1 MADKSFA
8 NSEYI
13 FREGES
19 AAYAY
24 VIKSGTVEITKHSAD
39 GEQVL
44 AELVAPTIFGEMA
57 LIDGNPR
64 SAGAR
69 AKENTV
75 VTEVTAESFK
85 TYLSKNPEAAIRIM
99 KTISENLRKSN
110 QVVAKYERTKDA
122 AADNVLPSTQNFTE
136 KASTD
141 FEIDDTD
148 AIYEKGPSKP
158 LLTVV
163 LTLLTFFIGS
173 VIFASLS
180 QVDTTISARGEFM
193 TATPNVVVEA
203 SASSVVKSVEVNRG
217 DKVVKDQII
226 AYLDDTV
233 VTVNLKKNQ
242 EKIDNIYQ
250 SLVGLHMEQMLI
262 DNIEKFNSNLKLDS
276 FYEAAI
282 DKLNLQNNSE
292 KFYELYSVTL
302 LKKVLEYSEK
312 IKSFDAKLNTAR
324 NEYQSSKELLEISKK
339 QTEIKSE
346 LARAKKELY
355 DRQVG
360 TLSDILTKQT
370 EIKAKQAAVQ
380 KDLYERE
387 IVSLSQYLTS
397 KDTLLNAQKSEFNS
411 KASTTK
417 LELDYLSAKDAVLNA
432 EKAQFNAKTSII
444 KLEAAITTQTADKQ
458 AFIASWTSKLNAEIT
473 AKNEEL
479 TQLKQE
485 KIKLSR
491 LVDNIIV
498 RSPAEGIVLDI
509 PAVSRGGIVSEGE
522 AIVTLVQSNQP
533 LFLEV
538 DIDPNKIPDMKLGLK
553 VSVKLDAMPFQE
565 FGGLDGELIYVSND
579 TFNQSLAGDKGVFY
593 RGRVKTEGLE
603 GTDMPSDFIL
613 SQGMLATADILVGQR
628 PLISYFT
635 YPIMNAFEESF
646 KEPE

>member
-1 MADKSFA
+1 MANRSFTDG
-8 NSEYI
+8 EYI

-24 VIKSGTVEITKHSAD
+24 VIKSGTVEITKHSTA

-44 AELVAPTIFGEMA
+44 AELNAPTIFGEMA

-69 AKENTV
+69 ANTATV
-75 VTEVTAESFK
+75 VTEVTAEAFVK
-85 TYLSKNPEAAIRIM
+85 YLKQNPETAVQIM
-99 KTISENLRKSN
+99 KNISNNLRISN
-110 QVVAKYERTKDA
+110 QLVAKYERGS
-122 AADNVLPSTQNFTE
+122 AADERSTPTQRFTE
-136 KASTD
+136 KASDD

-148 AIYEKGPSKP
+148 AIYEQGPSKP
-158 LLTVV
+158 LLTIA

-180 QVDTTISARGEFM
+180 QVDTTISARGEFL
-193 TATPNVVVEA
+193 TATPNVIVEA

-217 DKVVKDQII
+217 DTVTKGQII

-233 VTVNLKKNQ
+233 VSVNLTQNQ

-250 SLVGLHMEQMLI
+250 SLVGLHMEQMLVDDI
-262 DNIEKFNSNLKLDS
+262 QKFNSKLNLNS
-276 FYEAAI
+276 FYEATI
-282 DKLNLQNNSE
+282 KKLNVQNNSE
-292 KFYELYSVTL
+292 KFNELYRVTL

-312 IKSFDAKLNTAR
+312 IKSFDSKLDTAR
-324 NEYQSSKELLEISKK
+324 NEYESSKELLEISKK
-339 QTEIKSE
+339 QTEIKAQ

-355 DRQVG
+355 DRQSG

-370 EIKAKQAAVQ
+370 EIKTKQAAVQ

-411 KASTTK
+411 KTSTTK
-417 LELDYLSAKDAVLNA
+417 LELDYLSAKDALLNA
-432 EKAQFNAKTSII
+432 EKAQFNAKTSIV
-444 KLEAAITTQTADKQ
+444 KLDSAITTQTADKQ
-458 AFIASWTSKLNAEIT
+458 AFIASWTSKLNGEIT

-498 RSPAEGIVLDI
+498 KSPAEGIVLDI
-509 PAVSRGGIVSEGE
+509 PAVARGGIVSEGE

-538 DIDPNKIPDMKLGLK
+538 DIDPKKIPDMKLGMK

-579 TFNQSLAGDKGVFY
+579 TFNESLSGDKGVFY
-593 RGRVKTEGLE
+593 RGRVKTQGLE
-603 GTDMPSDFIL
+603 GSKMPSDFIL
-613 SQGMLATADILVGQR
+613 SQGMLATADLMVGQR

-635 YPIMNAFEESF
+635 YPIMNAFEDSF

>member
-1 MADKSFA
+1 MADKSFT
-8 NSEYI
+8 NGEYI

-24 VIKSGTVEITKHSAD
+24 VIKSGTVEITKHSTA

-44 AELVAPTIFGEMA
+44 AELAAPTIFGEMA

-69 AKENTV
+69 ANTDTV
-75 VTEVTAESFK
+75 VTEVTADAFVK
-85 TYLSKNPEAAIRIM
+85 YLKQNPEAGVRIM
-99 KTISENLRKSN
+99 KNISNNLRTSN
-110 QVVAKYERTKDA
+110 QLVAKYERAGAGDES
-122 AADNVLPSTQNFTE
+122 STPIQVFTE
-136 KASTD
+136 HASDD

-148 AIYEKGPSKP
+148 AIYDQGPSKP
-158 LLTVV
+158 LLIIA

-173 VIFASLS
+173 VVFASLS
-180 QVDTTISARGEFM
+180 QVATTISARGEFL
-193 TATPNVVVEA
+193 TATPNVIVEA
-203 SASSVVKSVEVNRG
+203 SASSVVKSVEVRRG
-217 DKVVKDQII
+217 DTVVKGQII

-233 VTVNLKKNQ
+233 VSVNLKQNQ

-262 DNIEKFNSNLKLDS
+262 DDIQQFNPKLNLNS
-276 FYEAAI
+276 FYEATI
-282 DKLNLQNNSE
+282 KKLNLENNSE
-292 KFYELYSVTL
+292 KFNELYSVTL
-302 LKKVLEYSEK
+302 MKKVLEYSEK
-312 IKSFDAKLNTAR
+312 IKSFNSKLDTAR
-324 NEYQSSKELLEISKK
+324 NEYESSKELLEISKK
-339 QTEIKSE
+339 QTGIKAQ
-346 LARAKKELY
+346 LARAKKELF
-355 DRQVG
+355 DRQSG

-370 EIKAKQAAVQ
+370 EIKVKQAAVQ
-380 KDLYERE
+380 KDLYERQV
-387 IVSLSQYLTS
+387 ISLSQYLTA
-397 KDTLLNAQKSEFNS
+397 KDTLLNAEKTEFNS
-411 KASTTK
+411 KTSTTK
-417 LELDYLSAKDAVLNA
+417 MELDYLSAKDALLNA
-432 EKAQFNAKTSII
+432 EKAQFNAKTAIL
-444 KLEAAITTQTADKQ
+444 KLESAITTQTADKQ
-458 AFIASWTSKLNAEIT
+458 AFIASWTSKLTGEIS

-498 RSPAEGIVLDI
+498 KSPAEGIVLDI
-509 PAVSRGGIVSEGE
+509 PAVARGGIVSEGE

-538 DIDPNKIPDMKLGLK
+538 DIDPKKITDMKLGME

-579 TFNQSLAGDKGVFY
+579 TFNESVSGDKGVFY
-593 RGRVKTEGLE
+593 RGRVKIESLKGS
-603 GTDMPSDFIL
+603 DMPSDFIL
-613 SQGMLATADILVGQR
+613 SQGMMATADILVGQR

-635 YPIMNAFEESF
+635 YPILNAFEDSF

>member
-1 MADKSFA
+1 MADKSFTDG
-8 NSEYI
+8 EYI

-24 VIKSGTVEITKHSAD
+24 VVKSGTVEITKHSAD

-44 AELVAPTIFGEMA
+44 AELVAPTLFGEMA

-75 VTEVTAESFK
+75 VTEVTANSFE
-85 TYLSKNPEAAIRIM
+85 TYLSKNPEAAVRIM

-110 QVVAKYERTKDA
+110 QVVAKYERTG
-122 AADNVLPSTQNFTE
+122 AADNGSVPIQKFSE
-136 KASTD
+136 KASDD
-141 FEIDDTD
+141 FEVDDTD
-148 AIYEKGPSKP
+148 AIYEQGPSKP
-158 LLTVV
+158 LLTIT
-163 LTLLTFFIGS
+163 LTFLTFFIGS

-180 QVDTTISARGEFM
+180 QVDTTISARGEFL
-193 TATPNVVVEA
+193 TATPNVIVEA

-217 DKVVKDQII
+217 DAVVKGQII

-233 VTVNLKKNQ
+233 VSVDLKKNQ

-250 SLVGLHMEQMLI
+250 SLVGLHMELMLI
-262 DNIEKFNSNLKLDS
+262 DNIQKFNSDLKLDS

-282 DKLNLQNNSE
+282 NKLNLPNNSA
-292 KFYELYSVTL
+292 KFNELYSATL
-302 LKKVLEYSEK
+302 LKKVMEYSEK
-312 IKSFDAKLNTAR
+312 IKSFDSKLNTAR
-324 NEYQSSKELLEISKK
+324 NEYESSKALLDIAIA
-339 QTEIKSE
+339 QTEIKAK
-346 LARAKKELY
+346 LATAKKELY
-355 DRQVG
+355 DRQSG
-360 TLSDILTKQT
+360 TLSEILTKQT
-370 EIKAKQAAVQ
+370 EIKFKQTEVK
-380 KDLYERE
+380 KDLMERG
-387 IVSLSQYLTS
+387 IVSLSEYLTS
-397 KDTLLNAQKSEFNS
+397 QDTLLNAQKSEFTS
-411 KASTTK
+411 KTSTTK
-417 LELDYLSAKDAVLNA
+417 LELDYLSAKDALLNA
-432 EKAQFNAKTSII
+432 EKAQFNAKTSIL
-444 KLEAAITTQTADKQ
+444 KLESAITTQNADKQ
-458 AFIASWTSKLNAEIT
+458 AFIASWTSKLNGEIT

-498 RSPAEGIVLDI
+498 RSPAEGIVLDL
-509 PAVSRGGIVSEGE
+509 PEVSRGGVVSEGE

-533 LFLEV
+533 LFLEI
-538 DIDPNKIPDMKLGLK
+538 DIDPKEIPDMKVGMK

-579 TFNQSLAGDKGVFY
+579 TFNESLSGDKGVFY
-593 RGRVKTEGLE
+593 RGRVKTQGLE
-603 GTDMPSDFIL
+603 GSKMPSDFIL
-613 SQGMLATADILVGQR
+613 SQGMLATADLMVGQR

-635 YPIMNAFEESF
+635 YPIMNAFENSF

>member
-24 VIKSGTVEITKHSAD
+24 VIKSGTIEITKHSAD

-110 QVVAKYERTKDA
+110 QVVAKYERTE
-122 AADNVLPSTQNFTE
+122 AADDGSPLTQNFTE
-136 KASTD
+136 KASND

-203 SASSVVKSVEVNRG
+203 SASSVVKSVEVSRG

-282 DKLNLQNNSE
+282 DKLNLQNNSA

-339 QTEIKSE
+339 QTEIKTE

-370 EIKAKQAAVQ
+370 EIKARQAAVQ

-397 KDTLLNAQKSEFNS
+397 RDTLLNAQKSEFNS

>member
-1 MADKSFA
+1 MTDKSFA

-24 VIKSGTVEITKHSAD
+24 IIKSGTVEITKHSAD

-44 AELVAPTIFGEMA
+44 AELAAPTIFGEMA

-75 VTEVTAESFK
+75 VTEVTADTFK

-110 QVVAKYERTKDA
+110 QLVAKYERANPTD
-122 AADNVLPSTQNFTE
+122 DDSTPIQNFTE
-136 KASTD
+136 KASDD

-148 AIYEKGPSKP
+148 AIYERGPSKP
-158 LLTVV
+158 LLTIV

-180 QVDTTISARGEFM
+180 QVDTTISARGEFL
-193 TATPNVVVEA
+193 TATPNVIVEA
-203 SASSVVKSVEVNRG
+203 SASSVVKSVEVKRG
-217 DKVVKDQII
+217 DTVVKDQII

-282 DKLNLQNNSE
+282 NKLDLQNNSE
-292 KFYELYSVTL
+292 KFNELYSLTL

-324 NEYQSSKELLEISKK
+324 NEYESSKELLEISKK
-339 QTEIKSE
+339 QTEIKAE

-355 DRQVG
+355 DRQLD

-370 EIKAKQAAVQ
+370 EIKAKQAEVQ
-380 KDLYERE
+380 KDLYDRE

-397 KDTLLNAQKSEFNS
+397 KDSLLNAQKSEFNS

-432 EKAQFNAKTSII
+432 EKAQFNAKTSVM

-509 PAVSRGGIVSEGE
+509 PAVSKGGIVSEGE

-538 DIDPNKIPDMKLGLK
+538 DIDPNKIPDMKVGLK

-565 FGGLDGELIYVSND
+565 FGGLEGELIYVSND

>member
-99 KTISENLRKSN
+99 KTISENLRKYK
-110 QVVAKYERTKDA
+110 QVVAKYERTK

-203 SASSVVKSVEVNRG
+203 SASSVVNSVEVNRG
-217 DKVVKDQII
+217 DTVVKDQII

-339 QTEIKSE
+339 QTEIKTE

-397 KDTLLNAQKSEFNS
+397 KDTF
-411 KASTTK
+411 
-417 LELDYLSAKDAVLNA
+417 
-432 EKAQFNAKTSII
+432 
-444 KLEAAITTQTADKQ
+444 
-458 AFIASWTSKLNAEIT
+458 
-473 AKNEEL
+473 
-479 TQLKQE
+479 
-485 KIKLSR
+485 
-491 LVDNIIV
+491 
-498 RSPAEGIVLDI
+498 
-509 PAVSRGGIVSEGE
+509 
-522 AIVTLVQSNQP
+522 
-533 LFLEV
+533 
-538 DIDPNKIPDMKLGLK
+538 
-553 VSVKLDAMPFQE
+553 
-565 FGGLDGELIYVSND
+565 
-579 TFNQSLAGDKGVFY
+579 
-593 RGRVKTEGLE
+593 
-603 GTDMPSDFIL
+603 
-613 SQGMLATADILVGQR
+613 
-628 PLISYFT
+628 
-635 YPIMNAFEESF
+635 
-646 KEPE
+646 

>member
-1 MADKSFA
+1 MADKTFA
-8 NSEYI
+8 DGEYI

-24 VIKSGTVEITKHSAD
+24 VIKSGTVEITKHSTA

-44 AELVAPTIFGEMA
+44 AELEAPTIFGEMA

-69 AKENTV
+69 ANTNAV
-75 VTEVTAESFK
+75 VTEVTAEAFVK
-85 TYLSKNPEAAIRIM
+85 YLKQNPESAVQIM
-99 KTISENLRKSN
+99 KNISNNLRTSN
-110 QVVAKYERTKDA
+110 QLVAKYERAGA
-122 AADNVLPSTQNFTE
+122 AGDGSTSIQNFTE
-136 KASTD
+136 KVSDD

-148 AIYEKGPSKP
+148 AIYEQGPSKP
-158 LLTVV
+158 LLTIA

-180 QVDTTISARGEFM
+180 QVDTTISARGEFL
-193 TATPNVVVEA
+193 TATPNVIVEA
-203 SASSVVKSVEVNRG
+203 SASSVVKSVEVKRG
-217 DKVVKDQII
+217 DAVVKGQII

-233 VTVNLKKNQ
+233 VTVNLKQNQ

-250 SLVGLHMEQMLI
+250 SLVGLHMEQTLI
-262 DNIEKFNSNLKLDS
+262 DNIHKFNSNLKLDS

-292 KFYELYSVTL
+292 KFNELYRVTL

-312 IKSFDAKLNTAR
+312 IKSFDSKLDTAR
-324 NEYQSSKELLEISKK
+324 NEYESSKELLEISKK
-339 QTEIKSE
+339 QTEIKAQ

-355 DRQVG
+355 DRQSG
-360 TLSDILTKQT
+360 TLSDILTRQT
-370 EIKAKQAAVQ
+370 EIKVKQTAVQ
-380 KDLYERE
+380 KDLYDRE
-387 IVSLSQYLTS
+387 IISLSQYLTS

-411 KASTTK
+411 KTSTTK
-417 LELDYLSAKDAVLNA
+417 LELDYLSAKDALLNA
-432 EKAQFNAKTSII
+432 EKAQFNARTSIV
-444 KLEAAITTQTADKQ
+444 KLESAITTQTADKQ
-458 AFIASWTSKLNAEIT
+458 AFIASWTSKLNGEIT

-498 RSPAEGIVLDI
+498 KSPAEGIVLDI
-509 PAVSRGGIVSEGE
+509 PAVARGGIVSEGE
-522 AIVTLVQSNQP
+522 SIVTLVQSNQP

-538 DIDPNKIPDMKLGLK
+538 DIDPKKIPDMKLGMK
-553 VSVKLDAMPFQE
+553 VSIKLDAMPFQE

-579 TFNQSLAGDKGVFY
+579 TFNESLSGDKGVFY

-603 GTDMPSDFIL
+603 GSDMPSDFIL

>member
-8 NSEYI
+8 DGEYI

-24 VIKSGTVEITKHSAD
+24 VIKSGTVEITKHSTD

-44 AELVAPTIFGEMA
+44 AKLAAPTIFGEMA

-75 VTEVTAESFK
+75 VTEVTASSFK

-99 KTISENLRKSN
+99 KTISENLRTSN
-110 QVVAKYERTKDA
+110 QLVAKYERAGTSND
-122 AADNVLPSTQNFTE
+122 VSTTPIQNFTE
-136 KASTD
+136 KASNN

-148 AIYEKGPSKP
+148 AIYEQGPSKP
-158 LLTVV
+158 LLTIV

-180 QVDTTISARGEFM
+180 QVDTTISARGEFL
-193 TATPNVVVEA
+193 TATPNVIVEA
-203 SASSVVKSVEVNRG
+203 SASSVVKSVEVKRG
-217 DKVVKDQII
+217 DAVVKGQII

-262 DNIEKFNSNLKLDS
+262 DNIQKFNSNLKLDI

-282 DKLNLQNNSE
+282 DKLNLQNNSK
-292 KFYELYSVTL
+292 KFNDLYSVTL

-312 IKSFDAKLNTAR
+312 IKSFDSKLDTAR
-324 NEYQSSKELLEISKK
+324 NEYDSSKELLEISKK
-339 QTEIKSE
+339 QTEIKAQ

-355 DRQVG
+355 DRQSG
-360 TLSDILTKQT
+360 TLSDILSKQT
-370 EIKAKQAAVQ
+370 EIKAKQTAVQ
-380 KDLYERE
+380 KDLYDRE
-387 IVSLSQYLTS
+387 IVSLSQYLSS

-411 KASTTK
+411 KTSTTK
-417 LELDYLSAKDAVLNA
+417 LELDYLSAKDALLNA
-432 EKAQFNAKTSII
+432 EKAQFNAKTSIV
-444 KLEAAITTQTADKQ
+444 KLESAITTQTADKQ
-458 AFIASWTSKLNAEIT
+458 AFIASWTSKLTGQIT

-498 RSPAEGIVLDI
+498 KSPAEGIVLDI
-509 PAVSRGGIVSEGE
+509 PAVARGGIVSEGE
-522 AIVTLVQSNQP
+522 SIVTLVQSNQP

-538 DIDPNKIPDMKLGLK
+538 DIDPKKIPDMKLGMK
-553 VSVKLDAMPFQE
+553 VSIKLDAMPFQE

-579 TFNQSLAGDKGVFY
+579 TFNESLSGDKGVFY
-593 RGRVKTEGLE
+593 RGRVRTESLKGS
-603 GTDMPSDFIL
+603 DMPSDFIL

>member
-1 MADKSFA
+1 MADKSFTDG
-8 NSEYI
+8 EYI

-44 AELVAPTIFGEMA
+44 AELVAPTLFGEMA

-75 VTEVTAESFK
+75 VTEVTANSFE
-85 TYLSKNPEAAIRIM
+85 TYLSKNPEAAVRIM

-110 QVVAKYERTKDA
+110 QVVAKYERTG
-122 AADNVLPSTQNFTE
+122 AADNGSVPIQKFSE
-136 KASTD
+136 KESDD

-148 AIYEKGPSKP
+148 AIYEQGPSKP
-158 LLTVV
+158 LLTIT
-163 LTLLTFFIGS
+163 LTFLTFFIGS

-180 QVDTTISARGEFM
+180 QVDTTISARGEFL
-193 TATPNVVVEA
+193 TATPNVIVEA
-203 SASSVVKSVEVNRG
+203 SASSVVKSVEVSRG
-217 DKVVKDQII
+217 DAVVKGQII

-233 VTVNLKKNQ
+233 VSVDLKKNQ

-250 SLVGLHMEQMLI
+250 SLVGLHMELMLI
-262 DNIEKFNSNLKLDS
+262 DNIQKFNSDLKLDS

-282 DKLNLQNNSE
+282 NKLNLPNNSA
-292 KFYELYSVTL
+292 KFNELYSVTL
-302 LKKVLEYSEK
+302 LKKVMEYSEK
-312 IKSFDAKLNTAR
+312 IKSFDSKLGTAR
-324 NEYQSSKELLEISKK
+324 NEYESSKELLDIAIA
-339 QTEIKSE
+339 QTEIKAK
-346 LARAKKELY
+346 LAKAKKELY
-355 DRQVG
+355 DRQSG
-360 TLSDILTKQT
+360 TLSEILTKQT
-370 EIKAKQAAVQ
+370 EIKSKQTEVK
-380 KDLYERE
+380 KDLMERG
-387 IVSLSQYLTS
+387 IVSLSEYLTS
-397 KDTLLNAQKSEFNS
+397 QDTLLNAQKSEFTS
-411 KASTTK
+411 KTSTTK
-417 LELDYLSAKDAVLNA
+417 LELDYLSAKDALLNA
-432 EKAQFNAKTSII
+432 EKAQFNAKTSIL
-444 KLEAAITTQTADKQ
+444 KLESAITTQNADKQ
-458 AFIASWTSKLNAEIT
+458 AFIASWTSKLNGEIT

-498 RSPAEGIVLDI
+498 RSPAEGIVLDL
-509 PAVSRGGIVSEGE
+509 PEVSRGGVVSEGE

-533 LFLEV
+533 LFLEI
-538 DIDPNKIPDMKLGLK
+538 DIDPKEIPDMKVGMK

-579 TFNQSLAGDKGVFY
+579 TFNESLSGDKGVFY
-593 RGRVKTEGLE
+593 RGRVKTQGLE
-603 GTDMPSDFIL
+603 GSKMPSDFIL
-613 SQGMLATADILVGQR
+613 SQGMLATADLMVGQR

-635 YPIMNAFEESF
+635 YPIMNAFENSF

>member
-8 NSEYI
+8 NGEYI

-44 AELVAPTIFGEMA
+44 AELAAPTIFGEMA

-75 VTEVTAESFK
+75 VTEVTASSFK
-85 TYLSKNPEAAIRIM
+85 TYLSQNPESAVRIM

-110 QVVAKYERTKDA
+110 QVVAKYERTG
-122 AADNVLPSTQNFTE
+122 AADNGSVPIQKFSE
-136 KASTD
+136 KASDD

-148 AIYEKGPSKP
+148 AIYEQGPSKP
-158 LLTVV
+158 LLTIT
-163 LTLLTFFIGS
+163 LTFLTFFIGS

-180 QVDTTISARGEFM
+180 QVDTTISARGEFL
-193 TATPNVVVEA
+193 TATPNVIVEA

-217 DKVVKDQII
+217 DAVVKGQII

-233 VTVNLKKNQ
+233 VSVDLKKNQ

-250 SLVGLHMEQMLI
+250 SLVGLHMELMLI
-262 DNIEKFNSNLKLDS
+262 DNIQKFNSDLKLDS
-276 FYEAAI
+276 FYEATI
-282 DKLNLQNNSE
+282 KKLNLPNNSA
-292 KFYELYSVTL
+292 KFNELYSATL
-302 LKKVLEYSEK
+302 LKKVMEYSEK
-312 IKSFDAKLNTAR
+312 IKSFDSKLGTAR
-324 NEYQSSKELLEISKK
+324 NEYESSKELLDIAIA
-339 QTEIKSE
+339 QTEIKAK
-346 LARAKKELY
+346 LAKAKKELY
-355 DRQVG
+355 DRQSG
-360 TLSDILTKQT
+360 TLSEILTKQT
-370 EIKAKQAAVQ
+370 EIKFKQTEVK
-380 KDLYERE
+380 KDLMERG
-387 IVSLSQYLTS
+387 IVSLSEYLTS
-397 KDTLLNAQKSEFNS
+397 QDTLLNAQKSEFTS
-411 KASTTK
+411 KTSTTK
-417 LELDYLSAKDAVLNA
+417 LELDYLSAKDALLNA
-432 EKAQFNAKTSII
+432 EKAQFNAKTSIL
-444 KLEAAITTQTADKQ
+444 KLESAITTQNADKQ
-458 AFIASWTSKLNAEIT
+458 AFIASWTSKLNGEIT

-479 TQLKQE
+479 TQLQQE

-498 RSPAEGIVLDI
+498 RSPAEGIVLDL
-509 PAVSRGGIVSEGE
+509 PEVSRGGVVSEGE

-533 LFLEV
+533 LFLEI
-538 DIDPNKIPDMKLGLK
+538 DIDPKEIPDMKVGMK

-565 FGGLDGELIYVSND
+565 FGGLEGELIYVSND
-579 TFNQSLAGDKGVFY
+579 TFNESLSGDKGVFY
-593 RGRVKTEGLE
+593 RGRVKTQGLE
-603 GTDMPSDFIL
+603 GTRMPSDFIL
-613 SQGMLATADILVGQR
+613 SQGMLATADLMVGQR

>member
-1 MADKSFA
+1 MANRSFTDG
-8 NSEYI
+8 EYI

-24 VIKSGTVEITKHSAD
+24 VIKSGTVEITKHSTA

-44 AELVAPTIFGEMA
+44 AELNAPTIFGEMA

-69 AKENTV
+69 ANTATV
-75 VTEVTAESFK
+75 VTEVTAEAFVK
-85 TYLSKNPEAAIRIM
+85 YLKQNPETAVQIM
-99 KTISENLRKSN
+99 KNISNNLRISN
-110 QVVAKYERTKDA
+110 QLVAKYERGS
-122 AADNVLPSTQNFTE
+122 AADERSTPTQRFTE
-136 KASTD
+136 KASND

-148 AIYEKGPSKP
+148 AIYEQGPSKP
-158 LLTVV
+158 LLTIA

-180 QVDTTISARGEFM
+180 QVDTTISARGEFL
-193 TATPNVVVEA
+193 TATPNVIVEA

-217 DKVVKDQII
+217 DTVTKGQII

-233 VTVNLKKNQ
+233 VSVNLTQNQ

-250 SLVGLHMEQMLI
+250 SLVGLHMEQMLVDDI
-262 DNIEKFNSNLKLDS
+262 QKFNSKLNLNS
-276 FYEAAI
+276 FYEATI
-282 DKLNLQNNSE
+282 KKLNVQNNSE
-292 KFYELYSVTL
+292 KFNELYRVTL

-312 IKSFDAKLNTAR
+312 IKSFDSKLDTAR
-324 NEYQSSKELLEISKK
+324 NEYESSKELLEISKK
-339 QTEIKSE
+339 QTEIKAQ

-355 DRQVG
+355 DRQSG

-370 EIKAKQAAVQ
+370 EIKTKQAAVQ

-411 KASTTK
+411 KTSTTK
-417 LELDYLSAKDAVLNA
+417 LELDYLSAKDALLNA
-432 EKAQFNAKTSII
+432 EKAQFNAKTSIV
-444 KLEAAITTQTADKQ
+444 KLESAITTQTADKQ
-458 AFIASWTSKLNAEIT
+458 AFIASWTSKLNGEIT

-498 RSPAEGIVLDI
+498 KSPAEGIVLDI
-509 PAVSRGGIVSEGE
+509 PAVARGGIVSEGE

-538 DIDPNKIPDMKLGLK
+538 DIDPKKIPDMKLGMK

-579 TFNQSLAGDKGVFY
+579 TFNESLSGDKGVFY
-593 RGRVKTEGLE
+593 RGRVKTESLKGS
-603 GTDMPSDFIL
+603 DMPSDFIL

>member
-1 MADKSFA
+1 MADKSFTDG
-8 NSEYI
+8 EYI

-24 VIKSGTVEITKHSAD
+24 VIKSGTVEITKHSTD

-44 AELVAPTIFGEMA
+44 AELAAPTLFGEMA

-69 AKENTV
+69 AKDNTV
-75 VTEVTAESFK
+75 VTEVTAASFK
-85 TYLSKNPEAAIRIM
+85 TYLAKNPDAAVRIM

-110 QVVAKYERTKDA
+110 QLVAKYERTSDA
-122 AADNVLPSTQNFTE
+122 DGDPTPIQNFTE
-136 KASTD
+136 KASDD

-148 AIYEKGPSKP
+148 AIYEQGPSKP
-158 LLTVV
+158 LLTIT
-163 LTLLTFFIGS
+163 LTFLIFFIGS

-180 QVDTTISARGEFM
+180 QVDTTISARGEFL
-193 TATPNVVVEA
+193 TATPNVIVEA
-203 SASSVVKSVEVNRG
+203 SASSVVKSVEVSRG
-217 DKVVKDQII
+217 DKVIKGQII

-233 VTVNLKKNQ
+233 VSVDLKKNQ

-250 SLVGLHMEQMLI
+250 SLVGLHMELMLI
-262 DNIEKFNSNLKLDS
+262 DNIQKFNSNLKLDS

-282 DKLNLQNNSE
+282 TKLNLPNNSE
-292 KFYELYSVTL
+292 KFNDLYSVTL

-324 NEYQSSKELLEISKK
+324 NEYESSKELLDIAVK
-339 QTEIKSE
+339 QTDIKAQ

-355 DRQVG
+355 DQQSG
-360 TLSDILTKQT
+360 TLSEILTKQT
-370 EIKAKQAAVQ
+370 EIQAKQTAVK
-380 KDLYERE
+380 KDLMERG

-411 KASTTK
+411 KTSTTK
-417 LELDYLSAKDAVLNA
+417 LELDYLSARDALLNA
-432 EKAQFNAKTSII
+432 KKAQFNATTSIL
-444 KLEAAITTQTADKQ
+444 KLESAITTQSADKQ
-458 AFIASWTSKLNAEIT
+458 AFIASWTSKLNSEIT

-479 TQLKQE
+479 TQLTQE

-498 RSPAEGIVLDI
+498 RSPAEGIVLDL
-509 PAVSRGGIVSEGE
+509 PEVSRGGVVSEGE

-533 LFLEV
+533 LFLEI
-538 DIDPNKIPDMKLGLK
+538 DIDPKEIPDMKIGMK

-565 FGGLDGELIYVSND
+565 FGGLEGELIYVSND
-579 TFNQSLAGDKGVFY
+579 TFNESLSGDKGVFY
-593 RGRVKTEGLE
+593 RGRVKTQGLE
-603 GTDMPSDFIL
+603 GSKMPSDFIL
-613 SQGMLATADILVGQR
+613 SQGMLATADLMVGQR

>member
-1 MADKSFA
+1 MADKSFTDG
-8 NSEYI
+8 EYI

-24 VIKSGTVEITKHSAD
+24 VIKSGTVEITKHSTD

-44 AELVAPTIFGEMA
+44 AELAAPTLFGEMA

-69 AKENTV
+69 AKDNTV
-75 VTEVTAESFK
+75 VTEVTAASFK
-85 TYLSKNPEAAIRIM
+85 TYLAKNPDAAVRIM

-110 QVVAKYERTKDA
+110 QLVAKYERTGDA
-122 AADNVLPSTQNFTE
+122 DGDPTPIQNFTE
-136 KASTD
+136 KASDD

-148 AIYEKGPSKP
+148 AIYEQGPSKP
-158 LLTVV
+158 LLTIT
-163 LTLLTFFIGS
+163 LTFLIFFIGS

-180 QVDTTISARGEFM
+180 QVDTTISARGEFL
-193 TATPNVVVEA
+193 TATPNVIVEA
-203 SASSVVKSVEVNRG
+203 SASSVVKSVEVSRG
-217 DKVVKDQII
+217 DKVIKGQII

-233 VTVNLKKNQ
+233 VSVDLKKNQ

-250 SLVGLHMEQMLI
+250 SLVGLHMELMLI
-262 DNIEKFNSNLKLDS
+262 DNIQKFNSNLKLDS

-282 DKLNLQNNSE
+282 TKLNLPNNSE
-292 KFYELYSVTL
+292 KFNDLYSVTL

-324 NEYQSSKELLEISKK
+324 NEYESSKELLDIAVK
-339 QTEIKSE
+339 QTDIKAQ

-355 DRQVG
+355 DQQSG
-360 TLSDILTKQT
+360 TLSEILTKQT
-370 EIKAKQAAVQ
+370 EIQAKQTAVK
-380 KDLYERE
+380 KDLMERG

-411 KASTTK
+411 KTSTTK
-417 LELDYLSAKDAVLNA
+417 LELDYLSARDALLNA
-432 EKAQFNAKTSII
+432 KKAQFNATTSIL
-444 KLEAAITTQTADKQ
+444 KLESAITTQTADKQ
-458 AFIASWTSKLNAEIT
+458 AFIASWTSKLNSEIT

-479 TQLKQE
+479 TQLTQE

-498 RSPAEGIVLDI
+498 RSPAEGIVLDL
-509 PAVSRGGIVSEGE
+509 PEVSRGGVVSEGE

-533 LFLEV
+533 LFLEI
-538 DIDPNKIPDMKLGLK
+538 DIDPKEIPDMKIGMK

-565 FGGLDGELIYVSND
+565 FGGLEGELIYVSND
-579 TFNQSLAGDKGVFY
+579 TFNESLSGDKGVFY
-593 RGRVKTEGLE
+593 RGRVKTQGLE
-603 GTDMPSDFIL
+603 GSKMPSDFIL
-613 SQGMLATADILVGQR
+613 SQGMLATADLMVGQR